1 MSTSMSKTTALNTGA
16 ARMRFVGTKFPSTK
30 LGSTRLQSARFGSV
44 AVVSLLLACLL
55 LESFATLAWSQE
67 QPRQRRRGNR
77 PAPSTE
83 PVRSE
88 VIQPLRKE
96 TFNDGVAGHQRKQGG
111 NPREVNGLLVFD
123 GSQDGYR
130 QVDPQIVVGG
140 GFVLHGTNDGLVI
153 YDKAG
158 QQVDGVTQAA
168 FNGGIDPKLFF
179 DPHNQVFGFDLWN
192 PWDKE
197 KQKPVNIS
205 ISASN
210 DPRGVWYTY
219 PVPAPQGVDGGAIAY
234 SRKWIGYSFPGG
246 PEQTFVLR
254 MADAKAGQPA
264 TVYHFSGNVGNP
276 VMMQD
281 AVDDLYFLAVT
292 DERFIVRRITESA
305 DGTPRCEEV
314 SSSEH
319 GLAQIGFPPQ
329 SPQKGTEQKT
339 ASGDRN
345 PKVIVYQN
353 GHIWFSQTVN
363 CNDRAAVQW
372 IQLHPEGKI
381 VQQGLISSPT
391 SSFIQTTLAVNR
403 RGDVLVGFQETNSE
417 MFISPR
423 LAWRLADDP
432 AGELRP
438 IVSLGDGRAATD
450 GASWGDYSGS
460 VVDADNGLDLWTIQS
475 TTGDDGKNDCVI
487 ARVKLAEG
495 PATGGPSSG
504 APTSGQ

>member
-1 MSTSMSKTTALNTGA
+1 MSVS
-16 ARMRFVGTKFPSTK
+16 VVV
-30 LGSTRLQSARFGSV
+30 RL
-44 AVVSLLLACLL
+44 AVCSLLLCGCA
-55 LESFATLAWSQE
+55 LEFSIHPGWSQE
-67 QPRQRRRGNR
+67 QARPRRRGGR
-77 PAPSTE
+77 PAPSSE

-96 TFNDGVAGHQRKQGG
+96 SFNDGVPGHQRQQGG

-140 GFVLHGTNDGLVI
+140 GFILHGTNDGLVI
-153 YDKAG
+153 YDKSG
-158 QQVDGVTQAA
+158 NVVDGVRQSA

-197 KQKPVNIS
+197 KLKPVNIS
-205 ISASN
+205 ISAGS
-210 DPRGVWYTY
+210 DPRGGWYTY

-254 MADAKAGQPA
+254 MAEAKSGEPA

-281 AVDDLYFLAVT
+281 AIDDLYFLEVT
-292 DERFIVRRITESA
+292 NERFIVRRIT
-305 DGTPRCEEV
+305 DGPEGAPRCEEV
-314 SSSEH
+314 SSTEH
-319 GLAQIGFPPQ
+319 GLASVGFPPQ
-329 SPQKGTEQKT
+329 SPQRGTDQKT

-345 PKVIVYQN
+345 PKVLVFQN
-353 GHIWFSQTVN
+353 GHLWFSQTVN
-363 CNDRAAVQW
+363 HEGRAAVQW

-381 VQQGLISSPT
+381 VQRGLIASPT
-391 SSFIQTTLAVNR
+391 SSYIQTTLAVNQ
-403 RGDVLVGFQETNSE
+403 RGDVLVGFQETNPE
-417 MFISPR
+417 MYISPR
-423 LAWRLADDP
+423 VAWRLADDP
-432 AGELRP
+432 LGELRP
-438 IVSLGDGRAATD
+438 IVSLGEGRAATD
-450 GASWGDYSGS
+450 GTSWGDYSGS
-460 VVDADNGLDLWTIQS
+460 VFDADNGVDLWTVQS

-487 ARVKLAEG
+487 ARVQLLQKK
-495 PATGGPSSG
+495 
-504 APTSGQ
+504 

>member
-1 MSTSMSKTTALNTGA
+1 MSVSVMVRLALCGLLIWGA
-16 ARMRFVGTKFPSTK
+16 ALEVSVGP
-30 LGSTRLQSARFGSV
+30 G
-44 AVVSLLLACLL
+44 
-55 LESFATLAWSQE
+55 WSQE
-67 QPRQRRRGNR
+67 QPRQRRRGGR
-77 PAPSTE
+77 PAPSSE

-96 TFNDGVAGHQRKQGG
+96 SFNDGVPGHQRQQGG

-130 QVDPQIVVGG
+130 QVDPQLVVGG
-140 GFVLHGTNDGLVI
+140 GFLLHGTNDGLMI
-153 YDKAG
+153 YDKSG
-158 QQVDGVTQAA
+158 NVVDGVRQAA

-197 KQKPVNIS
+197 KLKPVNIS
-205 ISASN
+205 ISASS
-210 DPRGVWYTY
+210 DPRGVWHTY

-254 MADAKAGQPA
+254 MSEAKAGQPA

-281 AVDDLYFLAVT
+281 AVDDLYFLEVT
-292 DERFIVRRITESA
+292 NERFIVRRITEGA

-314 SSSEH
+314 SSTEH
-319 GLAQIGFPPQ
+319 GLASVGFPPQ
-329 SPQKGTEQKT
+329 SPQRGTDQKT

-345 PKVIVYQN
+345 PKVLAFQN
-353 GHIWFSQTVN
+353 GHLWFSQTIN
-363 CNDRAAVQW
+363 HEGRAAVQW

-381 VQQGLISSPT
+381 EQRGLIASPT
-391 SSFIQTTLAVNR
+391 NSYIQTTLAVNK
-403 RGDVLVGFQETNSE
+403 RGDVLVGFQETGPD
-417 MFISPR
+417 MYISPR
-423 LAWRLADDP
+423 VAWRLADDP
-432 AGELRP
+432 PGELRP
-438 IVSLGDGRAATD
+438 IVSLGEGRGATD
-450 GASWGDYSGS
+450 GTSWGDYSGS
-460 VVDADNGLDLWTIQS
+460 VFDADNGVDLWTVQS

-487 ARVKLAEG
+487 AQVKLL
-495 PATGGPSSG
+495 
-504 APTSGQ
+504 QK

>member
-1 MSTSMSKTTALNTGA
+1 MSHRKLWN
-16 ARMRFVGTKFPSTK
+16 VGIAGC
-30 LGSTRLQSARFGSV
+30 LLVG
-44 AVVSLLLACLL
+44 LLAECAG
-55 LESFATLAWSQE
+55 SFAWSQE

-77 PAPSTE
+77 PAPSSQ

-96 TFNDGVAGHQRKQGG
+96 SFNDGVAGHQRKQGG
-111 NPREVNGLLVFD
+111 DPREVNGLLVFD

-153 YDKAG
+153 YDKSG
-158 QQVDGVTQAA
+158 VQTDGVTQAA

-197 KQKPVNIS
+197 KLKPVNIS
-205 ISASN
+205 VSAGN
-210 DPRGVWYTY
+210 DPRGAWSTY

-254 MADAKAGQPA
+254 SSEARAGQPA

-281 AVDDLYFLAVT
+281 AIDDLYFLAVT
-292 DERFIVRRITESA
+292 DEQFIVRRITESA

-314 SSSEH
+314 SSTAH
-319 GLAQIGFPPQ
+319 GLEQIGFPPQ
-329 SPQKGTEQKT
+329 SPQRGTEQKA

-353 GHIWFSQTVN
+353 GHLWFSQAVN
-363 CNDRAAVQW
+363 CDGRSAVQW

-381 VQQGLISSPT
+381 VQRGLISSPT
-391 SSFIQTTLAVNR
+391 SSYIQTTLAVNR
-403 RGDVLVGFQETNSE
+403 RGDVLVGFQETSPE

-423 LAWRLADDP
+423 LAWRLAADP
-432 AGELRP
+432 PGELRA
-438 IVSLGDGRAATD
+438 IVSLGEGRAATD
-450 GASWGDYSGS
+450 GTSWGDYSGS
-460 VVDADNGLDLWTIQS
+460 IVDADNGLDLWTVQS
-475 TTGDDGKNDCVI
+475 TTGEDGKNDCVI
-487 ARVKLAEG
+487 ARVKLEQ
-495 PATGGPSSG
+495 PA
-504 APTSGQ
+504 APGEKAGSGQ

>member
-1 MSTSMSKTTALNTGA
+1 MSRTNRLKT
-16 ARMRFVGTKFPSTK
+16 GTWN
-30 LGSTRLQSARFGSV
+30 
-44 AVVSLLLACLL
+44 LLLAFLL
-55 LESFATLAWSQE
+55 AETLAFVAGTSCVWSQE

-77 PAPSTE
+77 PAPSSE

-96 TFNDGVAGHQRKQGG
+96 TFNDGVAGHQRTQGG

-140 GFVLHGTNDGLVI
+140 GYLLHGTNDGLVI
-153 YDKAG
+153 YDKTG
-158 QQVDGVTQAA
+158 KQVEGVNQAA

-179 DPHNQVFGFDLWN
+179 DPHNEVFGFDLWN

-197 KQKPVNIS
+197 KLKPVNVS

-210 DPRGVWYTY
+210 DPRGVWHTY

-254 MADAKAGQPA
+254 MAEAKAGQPA

-281 AVDDLYFLAVT
+281 AIDDLYFLAVT

-319 GLAQIGFPPQ
+319 GLDYIGFPPQ

-353 GHIWFSQTVN
+353 GHIWFSQAVN
-363 CNDRAAVQW
+363 CEGRAAVQW

-381 VQQGLISSPT
+381 AQRGLISSPT
-391 SSFIQTTLAVNR
+391 SSYIQTTLAVNR
-403 RGDVLVGFQETNSE
+403 RGDVLVGFQETSPD

-423 LAWRLADDP
+423 LAWRLADDAP
-432 AGELRP
+432 GELRP
-438 IVSLGDGRAATD
+438 MVAIGEGRAATD
-450 GASWGDYSGS
+450 GTSWGDYSGS
-460 VVDADNGLDLWTIQS
+460 VFDADNGLDLWTIQS
-475 TTGDDGKNDCVI
+475 TTGEDGKNDCVI
-487 ARVKLAEG
+487 ARLQLAPGVHPEKQK
-495 PATGGPSSG
+495 
-504 APTSGQ
+504 SGQ